1 MKRKCV
7 WQVNKTTIVYK
18 KNSEFEINGDFY
30 ATSKDNAPVIVY
42 IHGGGLVWGSK
53 EDLKEEQIHF
63 YLEDGF
69 NIFSIDYR
77 LAPETKL
84 PEIKTDIADALLWVK
99 QEGTKHFNYDPN
111 KIVVIGGSAGGFLS
125 LLTGIFE
132 VKPNAIVSFY
142 GYGDLT
148 GDWAHRPSPPTI

>member
-1 MKRKCV
+1 V